1 MKKLHLASNTTEIQ
15 VIKNKI
21 NSKAYDFLRNHRNL
35 GKQIILL
42 TTGGSYAYGTN
53 VETSDTDI
61 RGIAVERKEEL
72 LGLSSFE
79 QFEDRVTD
87 TVIYGLR
94 KMVKLALAGNPS
106 VLEMLGTCEDHLL
119 ILTAEGK
126 YLRENANLFLSK
138 RVIQSFGNYATA
150 QLRRL
155 QNALARDNYP
165 QTEKEE
171 HILNSIQGQIDH
183 FQFKYHSFTDD
194 EIKLYIDQSE
204 KEDYESEIFMDISLK
219 HYPLRDFKSI
229 YSEMSNVVKDYSKL
243 NHRNKKKSELKLNK
257 HAMHLIRLLVTGAE
271 ILQGKGIHTYRE
283 NDREYLLEIRNGKF
297 TYEEIFEVVDKLEAE
312 FKYAAS
318 HTDLPDNPNDE
329 AVEELLIYIYEK
341 ILSRKPF

>member
-1 MKKLHLASNTTEIQ
+1 MKKLHLSSNTTEIQ

-21 NSKAYDFLRNHRNL
+21 NSKEYDFLRNHRNL

-53 VETSDTDI
+53 VESSDTDI

-106 VLEMLGTCEDHLL
+106 VLEMLGTREDHLL
-119 ILTAEGK
+119 VLTAEGK

-183 FQFKYHSFTDD
+183 FQAKYHSFTDD

-257 HAMHLIRLLVTGAE
+257 HAMHLIRLLVTGSE

-283 NDREYLLEIRNGKF
+283 NDRTYLLEIRNGKF
-297 TYEEIFEVVDKLEAE
+297 TYEEIFEMVDKLEAE

-318 HTDLPDNPNDE
+318 HAVLPDKPNDE

-341 ILSRKPF
+341 ILSREPF